1 MSETH
6 CTWRLGR
13 TVFHLVRGDLFAAPV
28 EAIVNSEQTD
38 FRLDGSAFTVSGQIA
53 RRFGDAVQPDLDRQT
68 GGRSLPVGTVLVTG
82 GGSYRAIFHA
92 GFHHPSVF
100 LGMSPDDNGTE
111 HLRVIRGCV
120 RQVLDRASEM
130 GLRSVAFPLIGTGVF
145 GLSPALLGFEFFEEL
160 AHVALAPGEG
170 ERPEVWLVVYDAGH
184 LPMVLQAGVQAWLG
198 LLPARPGWQPFRLG
212 VPYLD
217 RFEEQVVRCG
227 DPQWAAWL
235 LVRYAE
241 LLAGYL
247 LSLLAS
253 AATPARRPPDVLP
266 EDRPVTFGA
275 LRREGL
281 RLAEDV
287 TLPEHV
293 SPWVHLAAAV
303 LREERSAQRL
313 ERVNHDRN
321 DIAHG
326 RSFRPASEIVA
337 ELASFVQLEE
347 WRRLLHE
354 HGSPPLATLG
364 PWVSLEPGGSGTG
377 VLESWS
383 RKAWTYVVPDTGARF
398 AVSAGSGGG

>member
-38 FRLDGSAFTVSGQIA
+38 FQLDSSGATISGQIS
-53 RRFGDAVQPDLDRQT
+53 RRFGDAVQPELDRQT
-68 GGRSLPVGTVLVTG
+68 GGRALPVGTVLVTG
-82 GGSYRAIFHA
+82 GGPYRAIFHA

-120 RQVLDRASEM
+120 RQVLDRAREL
-130 GLRSVAFPLIGTGVF
+130 GLRSVAFPLIGTGIF

-160 AHVALAPGEG
+160 AHAALAPGEG
-170 ERPEVWLVVYDAGH
+170 ERPEVWLVVYDEGH
-184 LPMVLQAGVQAWLG
+184 LPAVLQAGVQAWLG

-235 LVRYAE
+235 VVRYAE

-247 LSLLAS
+247 LFLLAGS
-253 AATPARRPPDVLP
+253 VNPPRLP
-266 EDRPVTFGA
+266 SDILGEDRPVTFGV

-281 RLAEDV
+281 RLAED
-287 TLPEHV
+287 TPLADHA
-293 SPWVHLAAAV
+293 SPWVRLAATI
-303 LREERSAQRL
+303 LREERTAQRL

-321 DIAHG
+321 HIAHG

-337 ELASFVQLEE
+337 ELSAFVRLEE

-354 HGSPPLATLG
+354 HGIPPLTTLG
-364 PWVSLEPGGSGTG
+364 PWVCPESDGSGTG

-383 RKAWTYVVPDTGARF
+383 RKGWTYVVPDTGVRF
-398 AVSAGSGGG
+398 TVDAVTR